1 MSRFTQLISSLRTRK
16 SLLILAALLLVIN
29 IFRLTTNHFN
39 RKQEAIKEQTAMLE
53 QYRISTRKLMAMRG
67 RVAWLDKQKKEMD
80 SYLFAGGSEEEIV
93 SDIQITLQEQVTKAG
108 LAVESLRPIRRIDKA
123 TAKDKDYG
131 EVIIKI
137 RLSGTLN
144 QFVDFLAQL
153 YKSKSLYQVESLTLK
168 PYKDGLKIFFDVK
181 GYYKIIA

>member
-29 IFRLTTNHFN
+29 IFRVTINHFHQ
-39 RKQEAIKEQTAMLE
+39 KQEAVLEQTAVLE
-53 QYRISTRKLMAMRG
+53 QYRITTRKLVEMRG
-67 RVAWLDKQKKEMD
+67 RVAWLNKQKKELD
-80 SYLFAGGSEEEIV
+80 SYLFTGKSEEKIV
-93 SDIQITLQEQVTKAG
+93 SDMQIMLQEQVTKTG
-108 LAVESLRPIRRIDKA
+108 LAVESLRPIRRIEK
-123 TAKDKDYG
+123 AKDKDIDYG
-131 EVIIKI
+131 EVTIKI

-168 PYKDGLKIFFDVK
+168 PYKNGLKIFFDVK
-181 GYYKIIA
+181 GYYKITV